1 MANQKPPR
9 LLQEDNG
16 NWYVYFARNGRAART
31 SLRTDDQAIAIQR
44 FEGWLETHNM
54 MRPSSNPI
62 IGNCLDMWFHGWI
75 EGRMLSESR
84 YPSLI
89 NNLKVFFGRKRV
101 KDISR
106 ADAQQYTKM
115 RERGD
120 IGRCRAASGTIRK
133 ELQCL
138 RASLNF
144 MCDRVEPIE
153 LRIDRMILPY
163 IELPPPSPPRDRVLT
178 IEEEQMVMDYVD
190 NLPPP
195 KPPAGIGHNQPP
207 LIPRITKFVY
217 MCKYTAQRKT
227 AILELPWDRVYIDR
241 KQINFLPTGRLQ
253 TSKRRPFIPMDNRLA
268 DFLVRAKAESTSK
281 FVCDGTKNIDNEWKK
296 MVKATGIEGLTP
308 HVFRHTWATR
318 AAMDGISMDKIA
330 AFLGDTVAT
339 VEKNYKHLSPE
350 YLSDVVNR

>member
-9 LLQEDNG
+9 LGIYEG
-16 NWYVYFARNGRAART
+16 SWYVFYSKNGRSQRQ
-31 SLRTDDQAIAIQR
+31 SLRTDDQTIAVRR
-44 FEGWLETHNM
+44 FEGWLDEHNKM
-54 MRPSSNPI
+54 KPSTNPL
-62 IGNCLDMWFHGWI
+62 IGHCLDMWFHQWI
-75 EGRMLSESR
+75 EGRMLAEAR

-89 NNLKVFFGRKRV
+89 NNLKSFFGNRRV

-106 ADAQQYTKM
+106 IDAQKYTRL

-120 IGRCRAASGTIRK
+120 IGRCPAASGTIRK

-138 RASLNF
+138 RASFNF

-163 IELPPPSPPRDRVLT
+163 VELPPPSPPRDRVLSDDE
-178 IEEEQMVMDYVD
+178 IQACLDYVD
-190 NLPPP
+190 GLAQKSNRL
-195 KPPAGIGHNQPP
+195 
-207 LIPRITKFVY
+207 PRITRFVY
-217 MCKYTAQRKT
+217 MARYTAQRKT
-227 AILELPWDRVYIDR
+227 AILELPWDRVYLDR

-253 TSKRRPFIPMDNRLA
+253 TSKRRPFIPMDNRLG
-268 DFLVRAKAESTSK
+268 DMLERAAAESVSK
-281 FVCDGTKNIDNEWKK
+281 LVMDNSKNINNEWQK
-296 MVKATGIEGLTP
+296 MVRSLDIDGLTP

-318 AAMDGISMDKIA
+318 AAMDGIAMDKIA
-330 AFLGDTVAT
+330 AFLGDTMAT